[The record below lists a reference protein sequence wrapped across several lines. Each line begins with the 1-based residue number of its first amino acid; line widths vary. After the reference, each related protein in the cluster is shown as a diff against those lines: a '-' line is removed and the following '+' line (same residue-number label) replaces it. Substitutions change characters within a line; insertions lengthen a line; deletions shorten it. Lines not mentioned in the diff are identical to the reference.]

1 MKTNEIKFNNLAIPK
16 NGAKQAPIRIHN
28 IFPFSPFAFRIL
40 LASVS
45 LYPMPHDIFI
55 SYSSKDKEKADQ
67 LSELLASAG
76 LSVWIDQSG
85 IDVATSWS
93 GEIVDAIEGCR
104 AFVVLLSPNSIISKN
119 VVREVAL
126 AFEKNKKILPLDLE
140 PVALSRDLQYTLAG
154 IQRAPMTNIDAI
166 IRALGKLGL
175 QATSA
180 PSYPIVRN
188 SGTDFSPFAKDD
200 ADGRTK
206 VRPTEVRKTLMILP
220 FEDLSPTQDNSW
232 FTDGIASEM
241 VNSLSYV
248 KALKVIDWNT
258 SRMLKNKAIKTVE
271 LAREFEVRYFI
282 EGQVRK
288 FGDQIKIS
296 ITLLDIETGDH
307 LWQDSLRGVMN
318 DIFDIQEQC
327 AEKVL
332 AGLKLHLT
340 KEEAEKVKKKPTENA
355 EAYEL
360 HFKGSEYYNRQTLSD
375 LERALALYEEAVRQD
390 PGFVAVYADI
400 ANTCQ
405 ELYRRYGRGEALLE
419 RAEAAASKVREL
431 EGETAMYFWV
441 MSRITLSRG
450 DAEAALKFARRAVET
465 DPTYSYGY
473 DALGFAYKALG
484 RGEEAA
490 QAWEEPLRLRE
501 NYTAAHFNL
510 LSSLNDL
517 GSSPEA
523 KERLKQAAE
532 RAIPVF
538 ERHVRLN
545 PDDYNARVWLA
556 NVYSME
562 DRDPE
567 ALAEAEKLSALE
579 SLDGGTLYNLACL
592 YLHLQNPE
600 RGMVMLRRS
609 VEKGFRNIDDFHR
622 DPDLDPLR
630 GQEEFEAL
638 IRELEITN

>member
-1 MKTNEIKFNNLAIPK
+1 M
-16 NGAKQAPIRIHN
+16 
-28 IFPFSPFAFRIL
+28 S
-40 LASVS
+40 
-45 LYPMPHDIFI
+45 DIFI

-93 GEIVDAIEGCR
+93 KEIVQAIDGCK

-119 VVREVAL
+119 VVREVSL
-126 AFEKNKKILPLDLE
+126 AYEKNKKILPLDLE
-140 PVALSRDLQYTLAG
+140 PVALSEDLQYHLAG

-175 QATSA
+175 EATSA
-180 PSYPIVRN
+180 PSYQIVKTSVETRHVASLPN
-188 SGTDFSPFAKDD
+188 
-200 ADGRTK
+200 
-206 VRPTEVRKTLMILP
+206 EVRKSLMILP

-241 VNSLSYV
+241 VSSLSHV

-258 SRMLKNKAIKTVE
+258 SSMLKNKKIRTVE
-271 LAREFEVRYFI
+271 LAKEFEVRYFI

-360 HFKGSEYYNRQTLSD
+360 FLKGTEYYNRATRSD
-375 LERALALYEEAVRQD
+375 YERGLALNEEAVRLD
-390 PGFVAVYADI
+390 PGFAAAYASI

-405 ELYRRYGRGEALLE
+405 SLFRTYSRSEALLE
-419 RAEAAASKVREL
+419 RAETAATKVKEL
-431 EGETAMYFWV
+431 EGETAKYFSV
-441 MSRITLSRG
+441 MSNITRVRG
-450 DAEAALKFARRAVET
+450 DAEGALNFSRRSVES
-465 DPTYSYGY
+465 DPTYSQGY
-473 DALGFAYKALG
+473 EALGFSYQALG
-484 RGEEAA
+484 RREEAV
-490 QAWEEPLRLRE
+490 QATEECVRLRE
-501 NYTAAHFNL
+501 NSTNAHFTL
-510 LSSLNDL
+510 LISLNEL

-532 RAIPVF
+532 QAIPVF

-545 PDDYNARVWLA
+545 PDDYNARVQLA
-556 NVYSME
+556 NVYWMA
-562 DRDPE
+562 DRNPE
-567 ALAEAEKLSALE
+567 ALSKAEKISTVEL
-579 SLDGGTLYNLACL
+579 LDGLALYNLACL

-609 VEKGFRNIDDFHR
+609 VEKGYREIELFRR

-630 GQEEFEAL
+630 GREEFKAL
-638 IRELEITN
+638 MRELEISGKSEVRALRLSR